1 MLKETLFIITFCSS
15 AARSLIWLYLT
26 ESDKLLKSVDYLKH
40 EIFDDPVELAPFVA
54 LALWLFGK
62 LYKILDSLEI
72 NERYN
77 LGQIESVSSQTFGTV
92 FPNRPISILPAASPP
107 MVMSNQTL

>member
-1 MLKETLFIITFCSS
+1 MLKETHFIITFCSS
-15 AARSLIWLYLT
+15 AARSLKWLYLT

>member
-15 AARSLIWLYLT
+15 AARSLKWLYPT
-26 ESDKLLKSVDYLKH
+26 ESDKLSKSVDYLKH

-77 LGQIESVSSQTFGTV
+77 LGRLGASFLKPLELFSQIDQSRFFQQ
-92 FPNRPISILPAASPP
+92 PRH
-107 MVMSNQTL
+107 QW

>member
-1 MLKETLFIITFCSS
+1 MEDPFK
-15 AARSLIWLYLT
+15 WWYLT
-26 ESDKLLKSVDYLKH
+26 DSVKLLESVDHLKH

-54 LALWLFGK
+54 LALWLLGK
-62 LYKILDSLEI
+62 LDEILDSLEI

-77 LGQIESVSSQTFGTV
+77 LGQIGSVSSQTFGTV
-92 FPNRPISILPAASPP
+92 FPKRPISILPAASSP